1 MKDMSKNKKY
11 LGRMEERELINQYQK
26 TGDIQYIETLLRE
39 HTSYIHKIAAQQ
51 YQKFGRIVEFEDLL
65 QEGKIGLIKA
75 ITKFKL
81 DMQSINPNDNS
92 VVINQRLLTYAHTKI
107 LSEMQTLFH
116 KSNATHIPAHTIRA
130 IHFNVKNPGCN
141 TEERKTLAKRAMR
154 AESLDSF
161 FNYEHSGY
169 FASIYTGN
177 EPKFR
182 DKTIDPTFEQSITQI
197 YSPQNQKAIQ
207 MLTDIEWKIVKMR
220 LGLVEGEDGV
230 TAKSPFIAEEL
241 NLTVEEVEKSF
252 KKAKR
257 ILSKNLEK
265 IT

>member
-154 AESLDSF
+154 AESL
-161 FNYEHSGY
+161 HWY
-169 FASIYTGN
+169 F
-177 EPKFR
+177 
-182 DKTIDPTFEQSITQI
+182 
-197 YSPQNQKAIQ
+197 
-207 MLTDIEWKIVKMR
+207 
-220 LGLVEGEDGV
+220 EGESID
-230 TAKSPFIAEEL
+230 E
-241 NLTVEEVEKSF
+241 
-252 KKAKR
+252 
-257 ILSKNLEK
+257 
-265 IT
+265 